1 MQLSKDLES
10 RGLIKDKTF
19 SSDDWLDKPKIFYL
33 GIDASAD
40 SLTVGNLAILILAR
54 RLAAAGWKA
63 VLLMG
68 GGTSLVGDP
77 GGKSKERDLLPRE
90 TVVANISQ
98 IEKQVKQLFS
108 GQEFDLVD
116 NYDWLNELKYLDLLR
131 DVGKHFS
138 MSELMQR
145 EFVTERLST
154 GISYA
159 EFSYSLVQG
168 YDYWHLYKNKKVV
181 LQIGGSDQWGNML
194 SGVAL
199 IRKKEAKEVQAM
211 SMPLITNKATGVKFG
226 KSEDGAIWLDPAKT
240 SPTQFYQF
248 WINTDDADV
257 EDYLKIYTFLTL
269 DEISTIMNA
278 HSQNPAARTAQTAL
292 AEAVTAIVHGESHGS
307 SAATITAYL
316 NGSRPLSNVTP
327 DEIDEIREHIPV
339 ISSKAGEPLIKLLV
353 DSRLASSNSEARRL
367 MASNAIYINNQPVSH
382 ELLAAADFE
391 GGLALI
397 RRGKAYKDSAL
408 IIHE

>member
-1 MQLSKDLES
+1 MELSKDLEA
-10 RGLIKDKTF
+10 RNLIKDTTF
-19 SSDDWLDKPKIFYL
+19 DSKSWLDKPRTFYL
-33 GIDASAD
+33 GVDASAN
-40 SLTVGNLAILILAR
+40 SLTVGNLAAFTLAR
-54 RLAAAGWKA
+54 RLALAGWKP

-77 GGKSKERDLLPRE
+77 GGKNKERELLPRE
-90 TVVANISQ
+90 TVQANIKN
-98 IEKQVKQLFS
+98 IEEQVKRIFS
-108 GQEFDLVD
+108 EIDFDLVD
-116 NYDWLNELKYLDLLR
+116 NFDWLSDLKYLDVLR

-159 EFSYSLVQG
+159 EFSYSLIQG
-168 YDYWHLYKNKKVV
+168 YDYWHLFKTKDVV

-199 IRKKEAKEVQAM
+199 IRKKESKEVQAM

-226 KSEDGAIWLDPAKT
+226 KSEAGAIWLDSEKT

-257 EDYLKIYTFLTL
+257 EDYLKVFTFMSLG
-269 DEISTIMNA
+269 EIESLMTA
-278 HSQNPAARTAQTAL
+278 HRKNPGARTAQTAL
-292 AEAVTAIVHGESHGS
+292 AEAVTVLVHGDSHGS
-307 SAATITAYL
+307 SASTITAYL
-316 NGSRPLSNVTP
+316 NGNSPLTGVTP
-327 DEIDEIREHIPV
+327 DQIDEIREHIPV
-339 ISSKAGEPLIKLLV
+339 ISAKAGEPLIKLLV
-353 DSRLASSNSEARRL
+353 DTRLASSNSDARRL
-367 MASNAIYINNQPVSH
+367 LASNAIYINNRPAEH

-391 GGLALI
+391 GGLALL

>member
-1 MQLSKDLES
+1 MELSIDLEN
-10 RGLIKDKTF
+10 RGLIKDHTF
-19 SSDDWLDKPKIFYL
+19 ESVEWLNKPRKFYL

-40 SLTVGNLAILILAR
+40 SLTVGNLAILMLAR
-54 RLAAAGWKA
+54 RLAMSGWEA

-77 GGKSKERDLLPRE
+77 GGKQKERELLPRE
-90 TVVANISQ
+90 KVQSNIKQ
-98 IEKQVKQLFS
+98 IEAQVKQLFS
-108 GQEFDLVD
+108 GQDFELVD
-116 NYDWLNELKYLDLLR
+116 NYDWLSELNYLDVLR
-131 DVGKHFS
+131 DVGKHFA

-159 EFSYSLVQG
+159 EFSYSLIQG
-168 YDYWHLYKNKKVV
+168 YDFWHLYKEKKVV

-199 IRKKEAKEVQAM
+199 VRKKEGKEVHAM

-226 KSEDGAIWLDPAKT
+226 KSEAGAVWLDQAKT
-240 SPTQFYQF
+240 SPTQFFQF
-248 WINTDDADV
+248 WMNTSDADV
-257 EDYLKIYTFLTL
+257 EDYLKVYTLL
-269 DEISTIMNA
+269 PLEQIAEVMAA
-278 HSQNPAARTAQTAL
+278 HHKNPAARIAQSAL
-292 AEAVTAIVHGESHGS
+292 AEAVTVLVHGDTHGA
-307 SAATITAYL
+307 SASTITAYL
-316 NGSRPLSNVTP
+316 NGSRPLTMATP
-327 DEIDEIREHIPV
+327 DEITEIREHIPV
-339 ISSKAGEPLIKLLV
+339 VTTKAGESIMALLV
-353 DSRLASSNSEARRL
+353 ETGLASSNSEGRRL
-367 MASNAIYINNQPVSH
+367 MASNAIYINNKPIGH

-391 GGLALI
+391 GGLALL

>member
-1 MQLSKDLES
+1 MDLSKDLEY

-19 SSDDWLDKPKIFYL
+19 SSSDWLNKPRTFYL

-40 SLTVGNLAILILAR
+40 SLTVGNLAIIILAR
-54 RLAAAGWKA
+54 RLAAADWKA

-77 GGKSKERDLLPRE
+77 GGKSKERELMPTE
-90 TVVANISQ
+90 TIQSNIAKIQ
-98 IEKQVKQLFS
+98 DQVKQLFS
-108 GQEFDLVD
+108 GQDFEMVD
-116 NYDWLNELKYLDLLR
+116 NYEWLSELKYLDLLR
-131 DVGKHFS
+131 DVGKYFA

-145 EFVTERLST
+145 EFVSERLST

-159 EFSYSLVQG
+159 EFSYSLIQG
-168 YDYWHLYKNKKVV
+168 YDYWHLYKSKKVM

-199 IRKKEAKEVQAM
+199 IRKKESKEVQAM

-226 KSEDGAIWLDPAKT
+226 KSEAGAIWLDPAKT

-257 EDYLKIYTFLTL
+257 ENYLKLFTFLPSRDIEDL
-269 DEISTIMNA
+269 MKA
-278 HSQNPAARTAQTAL
+278 HKLNPAARSAQTAL
-292 AEAVTAIVHGESHGS
+292 AEAVTVLVHGESHGT
-307 SAATITAYL
+307 SASTITAYL
-316 NGSRPLSNVTP
+316 NGSRPLSSVTP
-327 DEIDEIREHIPV
+327 DEIDEIRKHIPV
-339 ISSKAGEPLIKLLV
+339 IASKAGEPLVKLLV
-353 DSRLASSNSEARRL
+353 DTRLASSNSEARRL
-367 MASNAIYINNQPVSH
+367 MASNAIYINNHPVSH

-391 GGLALI
+391 GDLALI